1 MKMIIFLN
9 DRKKALKLSV
19 NLWGCLAAL
28 AAIGALSI
36 FLSNLI
42 EIYLDKRAVES
53 EMLALEDVKADTR
66 TAMNAMV
73 GRVSLLQSH
82 VMRLDALGSRLA
94 EMAQV
99 DDFEFGIEY
108 PPGLGGPHN
117 DLAEDGTGE
126 LSDYDFLISLNRLEH
141 ALQDRQDKLTA
152 METMLMGRSL
162 NELIVPQGNP
172 AKGGWFSSLFGYR
185 TNPITG
191 REEFHLGVDLAGRAG
206 TAVTSI
212 ASGIVTWSGRYQAYG
227 NLVEI
232 SHGNGYVTR
241 YAHNKENLV
250 NVGERVEKGQVIAVM
265 GSTGRSTGTHVH
277 FEVVKNGRHINPRN
291 YISLN

>member
-19 NLWGCLAAL
+19 NLWVCLAAV
-28 AAIGALSI
+28 AAIGALSVY
-36 FLSNLI
+36 LSDLAG
-42 EIYLDKRAVES
+42 IYLDKRAVES

-66 TAMNAMV
+66 TALNAMA
-73 GRVSLLQSH
+73 GRVSLMQSH

-99 DDFEFGIEY
+99 DDFEFGIEH

-117 DLAEDGTGE
+117 GLAGNSSGE
-126 LSDYDFLISLNRLEH
+126 LSDYDFLISLNRLEY

-162 NELIVPQGNP
+162 RESTLPQGNP
-172 AKGGWFSSLFGYR
+172 AEGGWFSSLFGYR
-185 TNPITG
+185 TSPISG
-191 REEFHLGVDLAGRAG
+191 NKEFHLGVDMAGRSG
-206 TAVTSI
+206 MAVTSI
-212 ASGIVTWSGRYQAYG
+212 ASGIVTWSGPNRGYG
-227 NLVEI
+227 NMVEI

-241 YAHNKENLV
+241 YGHNKENLV
-250 NVGERVEKGQVIAVM
+250 NVGERVEKGQMIALM
-265 GSTGRSTGTHVH
+265 GSTGRSTGAHVH
-277 FEVVKNGRHINPRN
+277 FEVLKNGRHINPRN
-291 YISLN
+291 YISSN